1 MASGAGLNRVGQNG
15 GEQLLTVTPTATA
28 YATPLVGYGTIGV
41 NDSGAVFWEAIGFT
55 KIALQLVGPGATS
68 AGYSVTVYVTIDPS
82 ARLNGIPP
90 LKGSTTLPATSW
102 AIPPMQS
109 SSGGGTESNPLV
121 TGTNT
126 FAVINAPV
134 VAIRAVVT
142 TVGTP
147 AAAIT
152 VLAFAVP

>member
-15 GEQLLTVTPTATA
+15 GEQLLTINPGATA
-28 YATPLVGYGTIGV
+28 NATPLATYGVVGV

-55 KIALQLVGPGATS
+55 KIAVQLVGPGATA
-68 AGYSVTVYVTIDPS
+68 AGYSVTFYATLDPS
-82 ARLNGIPP
+82 LRLTGIPP
-90 LKGSTTLPATSW
+90 AKGSVLLPTTSW
-102 AIPPMQS
+102 ATPPFQAS
-109 SSGGGTESNPLV
+109 TGGGAEANPLV

-126 FAVINAPV
+126 FGIINAPII
-134 VAIRAVVT
+134 AIRAVLT

-147 AAAIT
+147 TAPIT